1 MDVPVP
7 RRRVLA
13 LGIGALAGCLSNP
26 REESGP
32 TATEGDPP
40 SSPAT
45 TTARTTEPG
54 CGTPVGQE
62 WGSREE
68 DPSVHP
74 CPERPDDLDA
84 CSARAFAIGLEKHRQ
99 YARAIGRYESISAL
113 SFSARTATVTRIPSG
128 FIVSARLYFAVTGE
142 TASPGTD
149 ASTRTDTATQ
159 SRMDTTGEP
168 ADWPTGLYDVDYLVI
183 PDGQWRAVGHAE
195 GFGTGRALRQAGS
208 EIGCAGGA

>member
-1 MDVPVP
+1 MDAPVS

-32 TATEGDPP
+32 TDTEGGSTPR
-40 SSPAT
+40 PAT

-62 WGSREE
+62 WGGREE

-74 CPERPDDLDA
+74 CPERPDDPDA

-99 YARAIGRYESISAL
+99 STRAIERHERVSAV
-113 SFSARTATVTRIPSG
+113 SFSAYTATVERTPSG
-128 FIVSARLYFAVTGE
+128 FVISARLYFTVTGATGTE
-142 TASPGTD
+142 TTGMG
-149 ASTRTDTATQ
+149 TATG
-159 SRMDTTGEP
+159 TGSETEESTAQ
-168 ADWPTGLYDVDYLVI
+168 ADWPTGIYDVDYLVT
-183 PDGQWRAVGHAE
+183 DDRQWRAVGNTG
-195 GFGTGRALRQAGS
+195 GFETGSALRQAGS
-208 EIGCAGGA
+208 EIGCAGGG